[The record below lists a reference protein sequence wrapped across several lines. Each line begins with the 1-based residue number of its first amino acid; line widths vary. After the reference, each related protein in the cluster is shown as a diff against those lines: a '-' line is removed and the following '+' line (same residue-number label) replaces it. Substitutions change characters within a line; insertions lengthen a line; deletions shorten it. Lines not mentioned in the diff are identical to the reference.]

1 MENELEHAGVKGMKW
16 GVRRYQNSDGSLT
29 EEGKKRYSKKTSG
42 DENEPTSFAG
52 KLKAKATAKSEER
65 KQKKADK
72 KEAEEKKA
80 AEEKAR
86 KEEAAKKE
94 AERNRP
100 VDELSDDELR
110 ERTNRM
116 NLEKQYKQ
124 ALAETHPAKKSKG
137 KEMASR
143 ILEKAGEDLLTQ
155 VAKHYGAKG
164 LNQLIGETDDSGKLV
179 EVIFANNKKK

>member
-16 GVRRYQNSDGSLT
+16 GVRRYQNADGSLT
-29 EEGKKRYSKKTSG
+29 EEGKKRYGSDKKTAG
-42 DENEPTSFAG
+42 KDEPDTFAK
-52 KLKAKATAKSEER
+52 KLKAKSEAR
-65 KQKKADK
+65 KQKKAAA
-72 KEAEEKKA
+72 KEEEEKKA

-94 AERNRP
+94 AERRRP

-110 ERTNRM
+110 ERTARM
-116 NLEKQYKQ
+116 NLENQYKK
-124 ALAETHPAKKSKG
+124 AMVEAHPAKKKKG
-137 KEMASR
+137 KEMAMR
-143 ILEKAGEDLLTQ
+143 ILEKSGEELLTQ

-164 LNQLIGETDDSGKLV
+164 LNRLIGEKDADGKLV